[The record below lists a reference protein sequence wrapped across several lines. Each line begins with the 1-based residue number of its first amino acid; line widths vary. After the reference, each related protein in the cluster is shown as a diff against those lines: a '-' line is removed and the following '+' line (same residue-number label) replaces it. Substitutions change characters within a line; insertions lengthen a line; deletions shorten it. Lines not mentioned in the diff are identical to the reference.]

1 MINSTM
7 QHEHL
12 KLCLLQCFS
21 LCFFFIPLS
30 LKKYFER
37 LAEDLEVYATHAKRK
52 TIEVEDFEL
61 LMRR

>member
-1 MINSTM
+1 M
-7 QHEHL
+7 QHEHF
-12 KLCLLQCFS
+12 KLLLLQCFS
-21 LCFFFIPLS
+21 LCFFFFIPFS

-37 LAEDLEVYATHAKRK
+37 LADDLEVYATHAKRK